1 MDHSLLER
9 NMRGIHHSTSG
20 FVWGEKN
27 YVIRNVFTLIYM
39 SYMRTLAYFHDA
51 VVMFPYTL

>member
-1 MDHSLLER
+1 
-9 NMRGIHHSTSG
+9 MRGIHYSTSG

-27 YVIRNVFTLIYM
+27 YVIHNVYTGFYM

>member
-1 MDHSLLER
+1 
-9 NMRGIHHSTSG
+9 MRGIHYRTSG
-20 FVWGEKN
+20 FVRGEKY
-27 YVIRNVFTLIYM
+27 YVIRNAYT